1 MKKIKWSS
9 IFLNVSVFLIL
20 LFLMLPIFV
29 LVVASFSQ
37 EGYLVFPPKSYSLQW
52 YQKFFTSAAFL
63 SAFKNSLKLSVC
75 ATALSMVIG
84 SVTAYAIDRSSK
96 RDILLSFFVTPL
108 MMPSL
113 VIGLSLLQYFRM
125 LNITLSFWTLLAGQ
139 LVITIPYVVRAC
151 VASLYR
157 FNISLEE
164 AAQTLG
170 ANRLVTFGTIVIP
183 LLKPSLIASG
193 CFTFI
198 SSFGNTAISIFLST
212 ARMTTLPVRL
222 YTYANYTPDPII
234 AAISSC
240 TLVMTLV
247 LMFIIEKTSGIN
259 SLG

>member
-1 MKKIKWSS
+1 MKKIKWSA
-9 IFLNVSVFLIL
+9 FWLNLVVFLIL
-20 LFLMLPIFV
+20 VFLMMPIFV

-37 EGYLVFPPKSYSLQW
+37 EGYLVFPPKGFSLQW
-52 YQKFFTSAAFL
+52 YRKFFASAAFI
-63 SAFKNSLKLSVC
+63 SAFKNSVKLSIC
-75 ATALSMVIG
+75 TTALAMIIG
-84 SVTAYAIDRSSK
+84 SITAYAIDRSPR
-96 RDILLSFFVTPL
+96 RDVLLSLYVSPL

-113 VIGLSLLQYFRM
+113 VIGLALLQYFK
-125 LNITLSFWTLLAGQ
+125 LLGVKLSFWTLLIGQ
-139 LVITIPYVVRAC
+139 LVITIPYVVRSC

-157 FNISLEE
+157 FNVSLEE

-170 ANRLVTFGTIVIP
+170 ANRLVTFGVIIVP

-259 SLG
+259 NL